1 MRKIPKIR
9 FSVRFHQGGYTYED
23 LRRIWVEADNLGYYS
38 ASLYDLLNKNTLEC
52 WTTLSALAA
61 ETKRIRLVPLV
72 LANLYRHPSVL
83 AKMAATLD
91 VISDGRLELGM
102 GAGGDGKDHKRFGL
116 PFHTTR
122 VRVEMLDEGIEIVK
136 NLWSG
141 EKVKFAGR
149 YYSLDDAICTPR
161 PLQEP
166 RPPLLI
172 GGHGE
177 KYLLKTAAHHADITN
192 MKFDMDVSSICRV
205 RKLLDGYCEEI
216 GRPPSEIQ
224 MSQNATVVIGDS
236 NDEVAKTLS
245 NIAAVKGESV
255 QECKKSL
262 KNAVVGTPGD
272 CIAKIQ
278 KYVDAGISY
287 FFLLFPHPV
296 RLKQLR
302 LFSEHV
308 ASHFAD

>member
-1 MRKIPKIR
+1 MRKMSKIR

-38 ASLYDLLNKNTLEC
+38 ASLYDLLNKDTLEC

-61 ETKRIRLVPLV
+61 ETKCIRLVPLV

-91 VISDGRLELGM
+91 VISDGRLELGI
-102 GAGGDGKDHKRFGL
+102 GAGGDGKDHRAFGL

-122 VRVEMLDEGIEIVK
+122 VRVEMLAESIGIVK
-136 NLWSG
+136 KLWSG
-141 EKVKFAGR
+141 EKVKFSGR
-149 YYSLDDAICTPR
+149 YYFLDDAICTPP
-161 PLQEP
+161 PLQKP
-166 RPPLLI
+166 RPPLI
-172 GGHGE
+172 VGGHGE
-177 KYLLKTAAHHADITN
+177 KYLLKTAAQHADITN
-192 MKFDMDVSSICRV
+192 MKFDMDLSGIRRV
-205 RKLLDGYCEEI
+205 RKLLDRYCKEI
-216 GRPPSEIQ
+216 GRPSSEIQ
-224 MSQNATVVIGDS
+224 MSQNTNVVIGDS
-236 NDEVAKTLS
+236 NDEVARILS
-245 NIAAVKGESV
+245 NVAAARGESV
-255 QECKKSL
+255 QEYEESL

-272 CIAKIQ
+272 CIDKLQ
-278 KYVDAGISY
+278 EYVDAGISY